1 MYIYILN
8 EIRYDV
14 SKQFSQSLTSLF
26 VAVKVHVFAVND
38 CVRISDNIH
47 QVKEMQKSHGEWTEN
62 MKTVSYWLLIAA
74 FYALIFIEGKYV
86 KMIEFLH
93 LKTAKEMKSR

>member
-1 MYIYILN
+1 M
-8 EIRYDV
+8 
-14 SKQFSQSLTSLF
+14 SQNNSANHWRLSF
-26 VAVKVHVFAVND
+26 VGIKVHVFAVND

-74 FYALIFIEGKYV
+74 FNVLY
-86 KMIEFLH
+86 
-93 LKTAKEMKSR
+93 S